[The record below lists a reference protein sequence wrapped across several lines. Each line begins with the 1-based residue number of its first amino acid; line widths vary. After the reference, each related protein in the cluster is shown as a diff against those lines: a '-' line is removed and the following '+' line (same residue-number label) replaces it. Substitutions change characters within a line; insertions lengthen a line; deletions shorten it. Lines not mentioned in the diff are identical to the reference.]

1 MMKITKQ
8 QLRNIIKEEKQK
20 LLVEMNP
27 MANAERSLS
36 MYANVSKVDQVATSI
51 IELLQNIETEAASD
65 GLEEDEAEDMA
76 IDAVLL
82 AVANA
87 FQSAGM
93 VAEYNALY
101 QMVQRG

>member
-1 MMKITKQ
+1 MKITKQ